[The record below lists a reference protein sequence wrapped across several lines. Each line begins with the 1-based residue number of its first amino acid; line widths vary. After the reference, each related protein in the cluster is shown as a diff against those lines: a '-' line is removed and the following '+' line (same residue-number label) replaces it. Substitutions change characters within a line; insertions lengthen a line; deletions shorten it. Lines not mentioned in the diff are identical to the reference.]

1 MARGCDDYTGVIS
14 TVSQAF
20 PSCPG
25 MDVGDPSLRDRV
37 AGVLVG
43 LAVGDALGAPY
54 EFQIPGP
61 QEPQMVG
68 GGIGPWEPGEWTD
81 DTQQAICI
89 AQAAAGRRLDPLAVG
104 ERLLEW
110 FRADPKDVGVHTR
123 QVLSQARGGAELAAI
138 AADVHALRPGNSAG
152 NGSLMRTAPVALAH
166 LGDDA
171 AIARQARAISSLTH
185 ADPLCG
191 DACVLWCVAIDRAV
205 REERLDGIDDGLT
218 LLPGSTRNRWAH
230 WIAEA
235 RRDPPARFVPN
246 GYVVTA
252 LQTALAAI
260 EHTARAAT
268 DGPEHHVRLALQA
281 AIAAG
286 HDTDTVGAITGALVG
301 ARWGARAFPTS
312 WVEPLHGWPG
322 LDAAGL
328 GELAARVAGI
338 T

>member
-1 MARGCDDYTGVIS
+1 
-14 TVSQAF
+14 
-20 PSCPG
+20 
-25 MDVGDPSLRDRV
+25 MDVGDPTLRDRV

-61 QEPQMVG
+61 REPQMVG

-110 FRADPKDVGVHTR
+110 FRAGPKDVGVHTR
-123 QVLSQARGGAELAAI
+123 RVLSQARSGAELADI

-166 LGDDA
+166 LGHDA

-191 DACVLWCVAIDRAV
+191 DACVLWCIAIDRAV
-205 REERLDGIDDGLT
+205 REERLNGIDEGLS

-246 GYVVTA
+246 GFVVTA

-268 DGPEHHVRLALQA
+268 DAEHHVRLALRT
-281 AIAAG
+281 AIATG

-301 ARWGARAFPTS
+301 ARWGARAFPTG

-328 GELAARVAGI
+328 EALALSVAGI